1 MADSLKMVLSIDTR
15 AAKESLK
22 LIRDYFS
29 DLRNLLKD
37 PQEYELATKEA
48 EGKLD
53 ALEAQMD
60 ALSDVEVSID
70 ADSSEAEA
78 AAGEAEEAIEEVP
91 EEHHTQFGGDGG
103 GLDGIIGQLR
113 DGFDGLTSSLA
124 QYGLALSGVVQAYGM
139 LKGAMGGLISAS
151 NQQEMAE
158 TRLTASLEQRGMA
171 AKDYVNQLKALASE
185 VQGVTTI
192 GDETSLE
199 LMNTAIQMGIGF
211 DDMQES
217 LQGAIGLTKAFSGAG
232 LTMETAIKGIALAQ
246 EGEYSQLQ
254 RYIPAL
260 RSAETETEKM
270 TILKEAMANGFELAK
285 AEAESGAGALEQY
298 QNIVGDLKE
307 DIGAII
313 KTALVP
319 MVKALGAVVSWLREN
334 KEIIVAL
341 GASVVAYM
349 GYLVALN
356 IKLVILTA
364 QQVAYNVA
372 AAVGNA
378 LVGNYAGIAL
388 AAAAAAGVYLVSTRK
403 STDAVKEANGA
414 VDAHN
419 KTLGVQAGKLREARA
434 EAEAYVKS
442 LDYAQAKEELRGLRQ
457 ELDKLHEERPRLA
470 GAELDI
476 GEFDAGAFDA
486 QMDKIAEY
494 NQKSMELR
502 LKISAYEEE
511 IRNRDLEAVKE
522 FYAEKERLER
532 EASLSGLELSR
543 YRLERAEAEYNALGK
558 LDADNVERKKQL
570 YAQIVQY
577 RQEVA
582 EAEVAIEEET
592 ERDSFAARRQAMV
605 QHYANLSDI
614 SASNFEEMA
623 AEFESYLEDVKE
635 HYGEE
640 SDEYQKEQNE
650 LDSILQASL
659 EKRKLDMVQHY
670 ANLSELSAISYKDMV
685 AEFESYLEDV
695 KEHYGE
701 ESEEYQRTQNELSNI
716 QRATHMR
723 MIQEKG
729 TFVSRI
735 AAMERDKNQQIL
747 ADRERLL
754 EEAKRLYGEE
764 SEEYRHY
771 AEIITKNSAEKALQ
785 RYADQEESLAEQL
798 AVVEEYFEAHR
809 EMLIEAGYTEEQI
822 VQAQEDAKARIR
834 KTAMQKSLAEQQQL
848 SNGVSGIYGN
858 LSKAITGESKKSFE
872 TRKALAIVQGMID
885 TYSAALAAYASMA
898 KFGPV
903 LAAAAAAAAVAAGL
917 ANVKNIEKQEY
928 EPPKAATGGLL
939 MGHSHAE
946 GGTII
951 EAEGGEYITKKSR
964 VKELGAGLFNFLN
977 SAPLAQVKEALG
989 GMRFPEIPTP
999 TLPRAVYADGGMV
1012 SQSSGLMGVMEKINE
1027 KMGLLVEKNVEF
1039 NINVDPLANDP
1050 VKVSEIADTGKMI
1063 RSEV

>member
-37 PQEYELATKEA
+37 PEEYELATKEA

-53 ALEAQMD
+53 SLEAQMD

-70 ADSSEAEA
+70 ADSSGAES
-78 AAGEAEEAIEEVP
+78 AAGDAESAIEEVP

-113 DGFDGLTSSLA
+113 DGFDGLTGSLA

-139 LKGAMGGLISAS
+139 LKGAMGGLVSAS

-158 TRLTASLEQRGMA
+158 TRLTASLQQRGMA
-171 AKDYVNQLKALASE
+171 AEGYINQLKSLASE

-192 GDETSLE
+192 GDEASLE

-217 LQGAIGLTKAFSGAG
+217 LTGAIGLTKAFSGAG

-260 RSAETETEKM
+260 RSAQTETEKM

-298 QNIVGDLKE
+298 QNAVGDLYELLGSLIKGVL
-307 DIGAII
+307 IPLVKSL
-313 KTALVP
+313 KTAVEWIQ
-319 MVKALGAVVSWLREN
+319 KN

-349 GYLVALN
+349 GYLVLLN
-356 IKLVILTA
+356 LKLVILTA

-378 LVGNYAGIAL
+378 LMGNYAGIAL
-388 AAAAAAGVYLVSTRK
+388 AAAAAAGVYLVSTKK
-403 STDAVKEANGA
+403 STDAVNDAKGA
-414 VDAHN
+414 VDEHN
-419 KTLGVQAGKLREARA
+419 KTLEMQAGKLREARA
-434 EAEAYVKS
+434 EVEAYVRS
-442 LDYAQAKEELRGLRQ
+442 MDYAEAKEELRDLRQ
-457 ELDKLHEERPRLA
+457 ELEKLDAERPGIA
-470 GAELDI
+470 VPGMKIED
-476 GEFDAGAFDA
+476 FDSEAFDA
-486 QMDKIAEY
+486 QMAKIEEY
-494 NQKSMELR
+494 RQKRVDLGM
-502 LKISAYEEE
+502 KIGAYEEE
-511 IRNRDLEAVKE
+511 IRSRDLDAVKA
-522 FYAEKERLER
+522 FYAEKERLET
-532 EASLSGLELSR
+532 EASLSGQELSR

-558 LDADNVERKKQL
+558 LDAGNVERKKQL

-577 RQEVA
+577 RKEVADAEEAIAA
-582 EAEVAIEEET
+582 EAEAKKD
-592 ERDSFAARRQAMV
+592 RDDEKA
-605 QHYANLSDI
+605 L
-614 SASNFEEMA
+614 
-623 AEFESYLEDVKE
+623 AEAKSKLE
-635 HYGEE
+635 
-640 SDEYQKEQNE
+640 Q
-650 LDSILQASL
+650 
-659 EKRKLDMVQHY
+659 RKLDMVQHY
-670 ANLSELSAISYKDMV
+670 ANLSELSAINYDEME
-685 AEFESYLEDV
+685 AEFERYLGEV
-695 KEHYGE
+695 SKLYGE
-701 ESEEYQRTQNELSNI
+701 DSDEYRRAQSELSNI
-716 QRATHMR
+716 QNATHMR

-735 AAMERDKNQQIL
+735 AAMERDKNKQIL

-764 SEEYRHY
+764 SEAYAHY
-771 AEIITKNSAEKALQ
+771 AEIITRHSAEKALK
-785 RYADQEESLAEQL
+785 RYADTEESLAEQL

-834 KTAMQKSLAEQQQL
+834 KNAMQKRLAEEQQL
-848 SNGVSGIYGN
+848 ANGVSGIYGN

-903 LAAAAAAAAVAAGL
+903 LAAVAAAAAVAAGL
-917 ANVKNIEKQEY
+917 ANVDNIRKQEY
-928 EPPKAATGGLL
+928 EPPKAADGGLL
-939 MGHSHAE
+939 KGHSHAE

-951 EAEGGEYITKKSR
+951 EAEGGEFVTKKSR
-964 VKELGAGLFNFLN
+964 VQELGAGLFNFLN
-977 SAPLAQVKEALG
+977 SAPLEQVREALG
-989 GMRFPEIPTP
+989 GMKIPEIPTP
-999 TLPRAVYADGGMV
+999 TLPKAVYADGGMV
-1012 SQSSGLMGVMEKINE
+1012 SNSSGVLIQEIRWLRKDLQEKEFVNEVYINPDKVIE
-1027 KMGLLVEKNVEF
+1027 NADDILINSKNVSG
-1039 NINVDPLANDP
+1039 A
-1050 VKVSEIADTGKMI
+1050 I
-1063 RSEV
+1063 RRGGTHV

>member
-37 PQEYELATKEA
+37 PEEYELATKEA

-53 ALEAQMD
+53 SLEAQMD

-70 ADSSEAEA
+70 ADSSGAES
-78 AAGEAEEAIEEVP
+78 AAGDAESAIEEVP

-113 DGFDGLTSSLA
+113 DGFDGLTGSLA

-139 LKGAMGGLISAS
+139 LKGAMGGLVSAS

-158 TRLTASLEQRGMA
+158 TRLTASLQQRGMA
-171 AKDYVNQLKALASE
+171 AEGYINQLKSLASE

-217 LQGAIGLTKAFSGAG
+217 LTGAIGLTKAFSGAG

-260 RSAETETEKM
+260 RSAQTETEKM

-298 QNIVGDLKE
+298 QNAVGDLYELLGSLIKGVL
-307 DIGAII
+307 IPLVKSL
-313 KTALVP
+313 KTAVEWIQ
-319 MVKALGAVVSWLREN
+319 KN

-349 GYLVALN
+349 GYLVLLN
-356 IKLVILTA
+356 LKLVILTA

-378 LVGNYAGIAL
+378 LMGNYAGIAL
-388 AAAAAAGVYLVSTRK
+388 AAAAAAGVYLVSTKK
-403 STDAVKEANGA
+403 STDAVNDAKGA
-414 VDAHN
+414 VDEHN
-419 KTLGVQAGKLREARA
+419 KTLEMQAGKLREARA
-434 EAEAYVKS
+434 EVEAYVRS
-442 LDYAQAKEELRGLRQ
+442 MDYAEAKEELRDLRQ
-457 ELDKLHEERPRLA
+457 ELEKLDAERPGIA
-470 GAELDI
+470 VPGMKIED
-476 GEFDAGAFDA
+476 FDSEAFDA
-486 QMDKIAEY
+486 QMAKIEEY
-494 NQKSMELR
+494 RQKRVDLGM
-502 LKISAYEEE
+502 KIGAYEEE
-511 IRNRDLEAVKE
+511 IRSRDLDAVKA
-522 FYAEKERLER
+522 FYAEKERLET

-558 LDADNVERKKQL
+558 LDAGNVERKKQL

-577 RQEVA
+577 RKEVADAEEAIAA
-582 EAEVAIEEET
+582 EAEAKKD
-592 ERDSFAARRQAMV
+592 RDDEKA
-605 QHYANLSDI
+605 L
-614 SASNFEEMA
+614 
-623 AEFESYLEDVKE
+623 AEAKSKLE
-635 HYGEE
+635 
-640 SDEYQKEQNE
+640 Q
-650 LDSILQASL
+650 
-659 EKRKLDMVQHY
+659 RKLDMVQHY
-670 ANLSELSAISYKDMV
+670 ANLSELSAINYDEME
-685 AEFESYLEDV
+685 AEFERYLGEV
-695 KEHYGE
+695 SKLYGE
-701 ESEEYQRTQNELSNI
+701 DSDEYRRAQSELSNI
-716 QRATHMR
+716 QNATHMR

-735 AAMERDKNQQIL
+735 AAMERDKNKQIL

-764 SEEYRHY
+764 SEAYAHY
-771 AEIITKNSAEKALQ
+771 AEIITRHSAEKALK
-785 RYADQEESLAEQL
+785 RYADTEESLAEQL

-834 KTAMQKSLAEQQQL
+834 KNAMQKRLAEEQQL
-848 SNGVSGIYGN
+848 ANGVSGIYGN

-903 LAAAAAAAAVAAGL
+903 LAAVAAAAAVAAGL
-917 ANVKNIEKQEY
+917 ANVDNIRKQEY
-928 EPPKAATGGLL
+928 EPPKAADGGLL
-939 MGHSHAE
+939 
-946 GGTII
+946 
-951 EAEGGEYITKKSR
+951 
-964 VKELGAGLFNFLN
+964 
-977 SAPLAQVKEALG
+977 
-989 GMRFPEIPTP
+989 
-999 TLPRAVYADGGMV
+999 
-1012 SQSSGLMGVMEKINE
+1012 
-1027 KMGLLVEKNVEF
+1027 
-1039 NINVDPLANDP
+1039 
-1050 VKVSEIADTGKMI
+1050 
-1063 RSEV
+1063 

>member
-37 PQEYELATKEA
+37 PEEYELATKEA

-53 ALEAQMD
+53 SLEAQMD

-70 ADSSEAEA
+70 ADSSGAES
-78 AAGEAEEAIEEVP
+78 AAGDAESAIEEVP

-113 DGFDGLTSSLA
+113 DGFDGLTGSLA

-139 LKGAMGGLISAS
+139 LKGAMGGLVSAS

-158 TRLTASLEQRGMA
+158 TRLTASLQQRGMA
-171 AKDYVNQLKALASE
+171 AEGYINQLKSLASE

-192 GDETSLE
+192 GDEASLE

-217 LQGAIGLTKAFSGAG
+217 LTGAIGLTKAFSGAG

-260 RSAETETEKM
+260 RSAQTETEKM

-298 QNIVGDLKE
+298 QNAVGDLYELLGSLIKGVL
-307 DIGAII
+307 IPLVKSL
-313 KTALVP
+313 KTAVEWIQ
-319 MVKALGAVVSWLREN
+319 KN

-349 GYLVALN
+349 GYLVLLN
-356 IKLVILTA
+356 LKLVILTA

-378 LVGNYAGIAL
+378 LMGNYAGIAL
-388 AAAAAAGVYLVSTRK
+388 AAAAAAGVYLVSTKK
-403 STDAVKEANGA
+403 STDAVNDAKGA
-414 VDAHN
+414 VDEHN
-419 KTLGVQAGKLREARA
+419 KTLEMQAGKLREARA
-434 EAEAYVKS
+434 EVEAYVRS
-442 LDYAQAKEELRGLRQ
+442 MDYAEAKEELRDLRQ
-457 ELDKLHEERPRLA
+457 ELEKLDAERPGIA
-470 GAELDI
+470 VPGMKIED
-476 GEFDAGAFDA
+476 FDSEAFDA
-486 QMDKIAEY
+486 QMAKIEEY
-494 NQKSMELR
+494 RQKRVDLGM
-502 LKISAYEEE
+502 KIGAYEEE
-511 IRNRDLEAVKE
+511 IRSRDLDAVKA
-522 FYAEKERLER
+522 FYAEKERLET
-532 EASLSGLELSR
+532 EASLSGQELSR

-558 LDADNVERKKQL
+558 LDAGNVERKKQL

-577 RQEVA
+577 RKEVADAEEAIAA
-582 EAEVAIEEET
+582 EAEAKKD
-592 ERDSFAARRQAMV
+592 RDDEKA
-605 QHYANLSDI
+605 L
-614 SASNFEEMA
+614 
-623 AEFESYLEDVKE
+623 AEAKSKLE
-635 HYGEE
+635 
-640 SDEYQKEQNE
+640 Q
-650 LDSILQASL
+650 
-659 EKRKLDMVQHY
+659 RKLDMVQHY
-670 ANLSELSAISYKDMV
+670 ANLSELSAINYDEME
-685 AEFESYLEDV
+685 AEFERYLGEV
-695 KEHYGE
+695 SKLYGE
-701 ESEEYQRTQNELSNI
+701 DSDEYRRAQSELSNI
-716 QRATHMR
+716 QNATHMR

-735 AAMERDKNQQIL
+735 AAMERDKNKQIL

-764 SEEYRHY
+764 SEAYAHY
-771 AEIITKNSAEKALQ
+771 AEIITRHSAEKALK
-785 RYADQEESLAEQL
+785 RYADTEESLAEQL

-834 KTAMQKSLAEQQQL
+834 KNAMQKRLAEEQQL
-848 SNGVSGIYGN
+848 ANGVSGIYGN

-903 LAAAAAAAAVAAGL
+903 LAAVAAAAAVAAGL
-917 ANVKNIEKQEY
+917 ANVDNIRKQEY
-928 EPPKAATGGLL
+928 EPPKYGDGGWVK
-939 MGHSHAE
+939 GRSHAK

-951 EAEGGEYITKKSR
+951 EAEGGEFVTKKSR
-964 VKELGAGLFNFLN
+964 VQELGAGLFNFLN
-977 SAPLAQVKEALG
+977 SAPLEQVREALG
-989 GMRFPEIPTP
+989 GMKIPEIPTP
-999 TLPRAVYADGGMV
+999 TLPKAVYADGGMV
-1012 SQSSGLMGVMEKINE
+1012 SNSSGVLIQEIRWLRKDLQEKEFVNEVYINPDKVIE
-1027 KMGLLVEKNVEF
+1027 NADDILINSKNVSG
-1039 NINVDPLANDP
+1039 A
-1050 VKVSEIADTGKMI
+1050 I
-1063 RSEV
+1063 RRGGTHV

>member
-37 PQEYELATKEA
+37 PEEYELATKEA

-53 ALEAQMD
+53 SLEAQMD

-70 ADSSEAEA
+70 ADSSGAES
-78 AAGEAEEAIEEVP
+78 AAGDAESAIEEVP

-113 DGFDGLTSSLA
+113 DGFDGLTGSLA

-139 LKGAMGGLISAS
+139 LKGAMGGLVSAS

-158 TRLTASLEQRGMA
+158 TRLTASLQQRGMA
-171 AKDYVNQLKALASE
+171 AEGYINQLKSLASE

-217 LQGAIGLTKAFSGAG
+217 LTGAIGLTKAFSGAG

-260 RSAETETEKM
+260 RSAQTETEKM

-298 QNIVGDLKE
+298 QNAVGDLYELLGSLIKGVL
-307 DIGAII
+307 IPLVKSL
-313 KTALVP
+313 KTAVEWIQ
-319 MVKALGAVVSWLREN
+319 KN

-349 GYLVALN
+349 GYLVLLN
-356 IKLVILTA
+356 LKLVILTA

-378 LVGNYAGIAL
+378 LMGNYAGIAL
-388 AAAAAAGVYLVSTRK
+388 AAAAAAGVYLVSTKK
-403 STDAVKEANGA
+403 STDAVNDAKGA
-414 VDAHN
+414 VDEHN
-419 KTLGVQAGKLREARA
+419 KTLEMQAGKLREARA
-434 EAEAYVKS
+434 EVEAYVRS
-442 LDYAQAKEELRGLRQ
+442 MDYAEAKEELRDLRQ
-457 ELDKLHEERPRLA
+457 ELEKLDAERPGIA
-470 GAELDI
+470 VPGMKIED
-476 GEFDAGAFDA
+476 FDSEAFDA
-486 QMDKIAEY
+486 QMAKIEEY
-494 NQKSMELR
+494 RQKRVDLGM
-502 LKISAYEEE
+502 KIGAYEEE
-511 IRNRDLEAVKE
+511 IRSRDLDAVKA
-522 FYAEKERLER
+522 FYAEKERLET
-532 EASLSGLELSR
+532 EASLSGQELSR

-558 LDADNVERKKQL
+558 LDAGNVERKKQL

-577 RQEVA
+577 RKEVADAEEAIAA
-582 EAEVAIEEET
+582 EAEAKKD
-592 ERDSFAARRQAMV
+592 RDDEKA
-605 QHYANLSDI
+605 L
-614 SASNFEEMA
+614 
-623 AEFESYLEDVKE
+623 AEAKSKLE
-635 HYGEE
+635 
-640 SDEYQKEQNE
+640 Q
-650 LDSILQASL
+650 
-659 EKRKLDMVQHY
+659 RKLDMVQHY
-670 ANLSELSAISYKDMV
+670 ANLSELSAINYDEME
-685 AEFESYLEDV
+685 AEFERYLGEV
-695 KEHYGE
+695 SKLYGE
-701 ESEEYQRTQNELSNI
+701 DSDEYRRAQSELSNI
-716 QRATHMR
+716 QNATHMR

-735 AAMERDKNQQIL
+735 AAMERDKNKQIL

-764 SEEYRHY
+764 SEAYAHY
-771 AEIITKNSAEKALQ
+771 AEIITRHSAEKALK
-785 RYADQEESLAEQL
+785 RYADTEESLAEQL

-834 KTAMQKSLAEQQQL
+834 KNAMQKRLAEEQQL
-848 SNGVSGIYGN
+848 ANGVSGIYGN

-903 LAAAAAAAAVAAGL
+903 LAAVAAAAAVAAGL
-917 ANVKNIEKQEY
+917 ANVDNIRKQEY
-928 EPPKAATGGLL
+928 EPPKAADGGLL
-939 MGHSHAE
+939 KGHSHAE

-951 EAEGGEYITKKSR
+951 EAEGGEFVTKKSR
-964 VKELGAGLFNFLN
+964 VQELGAGLFNFLN
-977 SAPLAQVKEALG
+977 SAPLEQVREALG
-989 GMRFPEIPTP
+989 GMKIPEIPTP
-999 TLPRAVYADGGMV
+999 TLPKAVYADGGMV
-1012 SQSSGLMGVMEKINE
+1012 SNSSGVLIQEIRWLRKDLQEKEFVNEVYINPDKVIE
-1027 KMGLLVEKNVEF
+1027 NADDILINSKNVSG
-1039 NINVDPLANDP
+1039 A
-1050 VKVSEIADTGKMI
+1050 I
-1063 RSEV
+1063 RRGGTHV

>member
-29 DLRNLLKD
+29 DLRNMLKD
-37 PQEYELATKEA
+37 PEEYELATKEA

-53 ALEAQMD
+53 SLEAQMD

-70 ADSSEAEA
+70 ADSSGAES
-78 AAGEAEEAIEEVP
+78 AAGDAESAIEEVP

-113 DGFDGLTSSLA
+113 DGFDGLTGSLA

-139 LKGAMGGLISAS
+139 LKGAMGGLVSAS

-158 TRLTASLEQRGMA
+158 TRLTASLQQRGMA
-171 AKDYVNQLKALASE
+171 AEGYINQLKSLASE

-192 GDETSLE
+192 GDEASLE

-217 LQGAIGLTKAFSGAG
+217 LTGAIGLTKAFSGAG

-260 RSAETETEKM
+260 RSAQTETEKM

-298 QNIVGDLKE
+298 QNAVGDLYELLGSLIKGVL
-307 DIGAII
+307 IPLVKSL
-313 KTALVP
+313 KTAVEWIQ
-319 MVKALGAVVSWLREN
+319 KN

-349 GYLVALN
+349 GYLVLLN
-356 IKLVILTA
+356 LKLVILTA

-378 LVGNYAGIAL
+378 LMGNYAGIAL
-388 AAAAAAGVYLVSTRK
+388 AAAAAAGVYLVSTKK
-403 STDAVKEANGA
+403 STDAVNDAKGA
-414 VDAHN
+414 VDEHN
-419 KTLGVQAGKLREARA
+419 KTLEMQAGKLREARA
-434 EAEAYVKS
+434 EVEAYVRS
-442 LDYAQAKEELRGLRQ
+442 MDYAEAKEELRDLRQ
-457 ELDKLHEERPRLA
+457 ELEKLDAERPGIA
-470 GAELDI
+470 VPGMKIED
-476 GEFDAGAFDA
+476 FDSEAFDA
-486 QMDKIAEY
+486 QMAKIEEY
-494 NQKSMELR
+494 RQKRVDLGM
-502 LKISAYEEE
+502 KIGAYEEE
-511 IRNRDLEAVKE
+511 IRSRDLDAVKA
-522 FYAEKERLER
+522 FYAEKERLET
-532 EASLSGLELSR
+532 EASLSGQELSR

-558 LDADNVERKKQL
+558 LDAGNVERKKQL

-577 RQEVA
+577 RKEVADAEEAIAA
-582 EAEVAIEEET
+582 EAEAKKD
-592 ERDSFAARRQAMV
+592 RDDEKA
-605 QHYANLSDI
+605 L
-614 SASNFEEMA
+614 
-623 AEFESYLEDVKE
+623 AEAKSKLE
-635 HYGEE
+635 
-640 SDEYQKEQNE
+640 Q
-650 LDSILQASL
+650 
-659 EKRKLDMVQHY
+659 RKLDMVQHY
-670 ANLSELSAISYKDMV
+670 ANLSELSAINYDEME
-685 AEFESYLEDV
+685 AEFERYLGEV
-695 KEHYGE
+695 SKLYGE
-701 ESEEYQRTQNELSNI
+701 DSDEYRRAQSELSNI
-716 QRATHMR
+716 QNATHMR

-735 AAMERDKNQQIL
+735 AAMERDKNKQIL

-764 SEEYRHY
+764 SEAYAHY
-771 AEIITKNSAEKALQ
+771 AEIITRHSAEKALK
-785 RYADQEESLAEQL
+785 RYADTEESLAEQL

-834 KTAMQKSLAEQQQL
+834 KNAMQKRLAEEQQL
-848 SNGVSGIYGN
+848 ANGVSGIYGN

-903 LAAAAAAAAVAAGL
+903 LAAVAAAAAVAAGL
-917 ANVKNIEKQEY
+917 ANVDNIRKQEY
-928 EPPKAATGGLL
+928 EPPKYGDGGWVK
-939 MGHSHAE
+939 GRSHAK

-951 EAEGGEYITKKSR
+951 EAEGGEFVTKKSR
-964 VKELGAGLFNFLN
+964 VQELGAGLFNFLN
-977 SAPLAQVKEALG
+977 SAPLEQVREALG
-989 GMRFPEIPTP
+989 GMRIPEIPTP
-999 TLPRAVYADGGMV
+999 TLPKAVYADGGMV
-1012 SQSSGLMGVMEKINE
+1012 SNSSGVLIQEIRWLRKDLQEKEFVNEVYINPDKVIE
-1027 KMGLLVEKNVEF
+1027 NADDILINSKNVSG
-1039 NINVDPLANDP
+1039 A
-1050 VKVSEIADTGKMI
+1050 I
-1063 RSEV
+1063 RRGGTHV

>member
-37 PQEYELATKEA
+37 PEEYELATKEA

-53 ALEAQMD
+53 SLEAQMD

-70 ADSSEAEA
+70 ADSSEAES
-78 AAGEAEEAIEEVP
+78 AAGDAESAIEEVP

-113 DGFDGLTSSLA
+113 DGFDGLTGSLA

-139 LKGAMGGLISAS
+139 LKGAMGGLVSAS

-158 TRLTASLEQRGMA
+158 TRLTASLQQRGMA
-171 AKDYVNQLKALASE
+171 AEGYINQLKSLASE

-217 LQGAIGLTKAFSGAG
+217 LTGAIGLTKAFSGAG

-260 RSAETETEKM
+260 RSAQTETDKM

-298 QNIVGDLKE
+298 QNAVGDLYELLGTLIKGVL
-307 DIGAII
+307 IPLVKSL
-313 KTALVP
+313 KTAVEWIQ
-319 MVKALGAVVSWLREN
+319 KN

-356 IKLVILTA
+356 LKLVILTA

-378 LVGNYAGIAL
+378 LMGNYAGIAL
-388 AAAAAAGVYLVSTRK
+388 AAAAAAGVYLVSTKK
-403 STDAVKEANGA
+403 STDAVNDAKGA
-414 VDAHN
+414 VDEHN
-419 KTLGVQAGKLREARA
+419 KTLEMQAGKLREARA
-434 EAEAYVKS
+434 EVEAYVRS
-442 LDYAQAKEELRGLRQ
+442 MDYAEAKEELRDLRQ
-457 ELDKLHEERPRLA
+457 ELEKLDAERPGIA
-470 GAELDI
+470 VPGMKIED
-476 GEFDAGAFDA
+476 FDSEAFDA
-486 QMDKIAEY
+486 QMVKIEEY
-494 NQKSMELR
+494 RQKRLELGM
-502 LKISAYEEE
+502 KIGAYEEE
-511 IRNRDLEAVKE
+511 LRSRDLDAVKA
-522 FYAEKERLER
+522 FYAEKERLET
-532 EASLSGLELSR
+532 EASLSGQELSR

-558 LDADNVERKKQL
+558 LDASNVERKKQL

-577 RQEVA
+577 RKEVA
-582 EAEVAIEEET
+582 DAEVAIAADAEAKKD
-592 ERDSFAARRQAMV
+592 RDDEKA
-605 QHYANLSDI
+605 L
-614 SASNFEEMA
+614 
-623 AEFESYLEDVKE
+623 AEAKSKLE
-635 HYGEE
+635 
-640 SDEYQKEQNE
+640 Q
-650 LDSILQASL
+650 
-659 EKRKLDMVQHY
+659 RKLDMVQHY
-670 ANLSELSAISYKDMV
+670 ANLSELSAINYDEME
-685 AEFESYLEDV
+685 AEFERYLGEV
-695 KEHYGE
+695 SKLYGE
-701 ESEEYQRTQNELSNI
+701 DSDEYRRAQSELSNI
-716 QRATHMR
+716 QNATHMR

-735 AAMERDKNQQIL
+735 AAMERDKNKQIL

-764 SEEYRHY
+764 SEAYGHY
-771 AEIITKNSAEKALQ
+771 AEIITRHSAEKALK
-785 RYADQEESLAEQL
+785 RYADTEESLAEQL

-834 KTAMQKSLAEQQQL
+834 KNAMQKRLAEEQQL
-848 SNGVSGIYGN
+848 ANGVSGIYGN

-903 LAAAAAAAAVAAGL
+903 LAAVAAAAAVAAGL
-917 ANVKNIEKQEY
+917 ANVDNIRKQEY
-928 EPPKAATGGLL
+928 EPPKAADGGLL
-939 MGHSHAE
+939 KGHSHAE

-951 EAEGGEYITKKSR
+951 EAEGGEFVTKKSR
-964 VKELGAGLFNFLN
+964 VQELGAGLFNFLN
-977 SAPLAQVKEALG
+977 SAPLEQVREALG
-989 GMRFPEIPTP
+989 GMRIPEIPTP
-999 TLPRAVYADGGMV
+999 TLPKAVYADGGMV
-1012 SQSSGLMGVMEKINE
+1012 SNSSGVLIQEIRWLRKDLQEKEFVNEVYINPDKVIE
-1027 KMGLLVEKNVEF
+1027 NADDILINSKNVSG
-1039 NINVDPLANDP
+1039 A
-1050 VKVSEIADTGKMI
+1050 I
-1063 RSEV
+1063 RRGGTHV